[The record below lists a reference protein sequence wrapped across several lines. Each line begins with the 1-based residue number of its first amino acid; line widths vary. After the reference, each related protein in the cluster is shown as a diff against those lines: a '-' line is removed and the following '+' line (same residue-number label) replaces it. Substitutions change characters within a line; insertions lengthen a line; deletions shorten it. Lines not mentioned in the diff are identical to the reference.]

1 MNKKKWHCPNC
12 TYDSGRRHNIERHIE
27 RKHYSGTP
35 VLNPEHASKR
45 ESQYFLTGRTES
57 SFSTTNFS
65 DNKITKSSTF
75 ADNYQ
80 FADKKLKVLKDI
92 DDALNLEEG
101 QIKNLIMKDL
111 FQKFENLNRPFLTL
125 SPQQYIRPVTMS
137 THITYYPTF
146 QPTEGFLSAHMLNVL
161 ERILQSRPQAYAN
174 TSADFELSPK
184 FDRPT
189 NLTSNKPN
197 RGRRRR
203 RKTVNLQ
210 ATSRETEVR
219 GLLF

>member
-12 TYDSGRRHNIERHIE
+12 TYDSGRRYNIERHIE

-80 FADKKLKVLKDI
+80 FADKKLKVLKDF
-92 DDALNLEEG
+92 DDALKLEEG

-146 QPTEGFLSAHMLNVL
+146 QPT
-161 ERILQSRPQAYAN
+161 
-174 TSADFELSPK
+174 
-184 FDRPT
+184 
-189 NLTSNKPN
+189 
-197 RGRRRR
+197 
-203 RKTVNLQ
+203 
-210 ATSRETEVR
+210 
-219 GLLF
+219 